1 MTLHLKLLEEREE
14 GREEG
19 REETLIQVVS
29 NMLNSGM
36 SSEEIVKILDGV
48 DLEFVANVQKLA

>member
-36 SSEEIVKILDGV
+36 SS
-48 DLEFVANVQKLA
+48 